1 MFMELLWLQQDACG
15 CSYALGTWAHPDNNC
30 WTSGKWKVEV
40 YLNLPLQFFFSRLT
54 LDQSTKVEKC
64 QRKAFA
70 IILQAEYKNYDN
82 ALKVL
87 NQERLSDRRIAAAI
101 RFGEKCVSNPRHND
115 MFPLNLPVRG
125 IARQSSKPYKEYFCR
140 MDRFYSSS
148 IPTIARLLN
157 KKQSEGHQW
166 IVPLM

>member
-1 MFMELLWLQQDACG
+1 MKGRSILEFA
-15 CSYALGTWAHPDNNC
+15 SP
-30 WTSGKWKVEV
+30 V
-40 YLNLPLQFFFSRLT
+40 FFSRLT
-54 LDQSTKVEKC
+54 LDQSTKIEKC

-125 IARQSSKPYKEYFCR
+125 DARQSAKPYKEYFCR
-140 MDRFYSSS
+140 TDRFYSSS

-157 KKQSEGHQW
+157 KKHSEGHQ
-166 IVPLM
+166 